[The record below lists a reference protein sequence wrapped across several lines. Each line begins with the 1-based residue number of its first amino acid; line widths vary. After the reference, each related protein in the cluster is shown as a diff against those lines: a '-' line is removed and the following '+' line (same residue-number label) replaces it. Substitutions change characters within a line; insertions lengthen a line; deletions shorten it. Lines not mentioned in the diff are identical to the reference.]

1 MENNNGTFRYTY
13 SAEQQEEI
21 RSIRKKYLPREPEGM
36 DKMERL
42 RRLDRSTAKKGTA
55 VSILLG
61 VVGCLL
67 LGVGMCCTMVW
78 TQHLFILG
86 VLIGIIGIAVVAA
99 AYPLY
104 IRITRREREKLA
116 PQILQLTDELS
127 KPE

>member
-1 MENNNGTFRYTY
+1 MENKKEVFQYTY
-13 SAEQQEEI
+13 SAKRQEEI
-21 RSIRKKYLPREPEGM
+21 QNIRKKYLPEEE

-42 RRLDRSTAKKGTA
+42 RRLDRSAAKKGTA

-86 VLIGIIGIAVVAA
+86 VIIGIIGIAVVAA

>member
-42 RRLDRSTAKKGTA
+42 RRLDRSAAKKGTA

-78 TQHLFILG
+78 TQHLFIL
-86 VLIGIIGIAVVAA
+86 GIAVVAA